1 MIIHERTANRI
12 GLHATAR
19 LLGLIFMVGS
29 VSQTAEAQSR
39 YTVTDLG
46 VTRFQRDG
54 AVFPSDVN
62 IRGEVVGMYRPE
74 DSYDQAFLYSGG
86 KIGQLGNFSDAVG
99 RGINNLGQAVG
110 FYANTDLFDSFTAY
124 PFLYSNGQAQQI
136 MRGYHGYAND
146 INDRGQVTGRFSK
159 GWNTPEHAF
168 IYTVSTATVQDLGS
182 LGQDS
187 EGLSINVFGQVV
199 GVYFTAGN
207 VEHGFLYTNGKMYDL
222 GGTFEPARINN
233 RGQIVGN
240 ALLPG
245 NVEHAFVYS
254 NGKMYDLGTLPGT
267 TASAASGINDL
278 GQIVGVSGGRPFLYQ
293 NWKMYDLNALLV
305 PGSGWTLQNTN
316 ADDDIF
322 GGISINAFGQIAL
335 TGTNPNMFGT
345 HVLLLTPAFTRFLR
359 P

>member
-1 MIIHERTANRI
+1 MIMHEPTANRI

-19 LLGLIFMVGS
+19 LLGLIFMVG

-46 VTRFQRDG
+46 VTRLQRDG

-74 DSYDQAFLYSGG
+74 DSYDQAFIYSGG

-110 FYANTDLFDSFTAY
+110 LYAVTDLFGSSTAY

-136 MRGYHGYAND
+136 MPGYNGYANA
-146 INDRGQVTGRFSK
+146 INDRGQVTGKFSK
-159 GWNTPEHAF
+159 GGSTPQHAF
-168 IYTVSTATVQDLGS
+168 IYTISTGTVQDLGS

-187 EGLSINVFGQVV
+187 EGLSINVFGHVA
-199 GVYFTAGN
+199 GVYLIAG
-207 VEHGFLYTNGKMYDL
+207 VEHGFLYAGGKMHDL
-222 GGTFEPARINN
+222 GSSFEPARINDW
-233 RGQIVGN
+233 GQIAGN

-245 NVEHAFVYS
+245 NVEHAAVYYE
-254 NGKMYDLGTLPGT
+254 GKLRDLGTLPGT
-267 TASAASGINDL
+267 TASAASGINNL
-278 GQIVGVSGGRPFLYQ
+278 GQIVGGSGGRPFLYQ
-293 NWKMYDLNALLV
+293 NGHMYDLSALLV
-305 PGSGWTLQNTN
+305 PGSGWTLTN
-316 ADDDIF
+316 EYVDDDIF

-335 TGTNPNMFGT
+335 TGTNASIDSET
-345 HVLLLTPAFTRFLR
+345 HVLLLTPHFTRFLL